1 MPRYSK
7 SLAKISINY
16 YNFTLRVVEVCA
28 VIHTPHNVILIETD
42 ISFYMSSFVTLIY
55 YSI

>member
-16 YNFTLRVVEVCA
+16 YNFTLSVAEVCA
-28 VIHTPHNVILIETD
+28 IIHAPHNVMLSETD
-42 ISFYMSSFVTLIY
+42 SSFYMSSFVTFIY
-55 YSI
+55 YGI